1 MSSSKIPSLAYLY
14 KGALYL
20 NITNVCHCSCTFCL
34 RDSFG
39 TIGDAETLWLERE
52 PGAREVI
59 AAIQEYEPL
68 DAFSEVVFCGFGEPF
83 SSYNV
88 MIEVARWLKG
98 QGVKQVRV
106 NTNGL
111 GELIEGRPL
120 AAELAGLIDELSIS
134 LNAPDAQSY
143 EELCLPEFGPVSYE
157 AILSFARAVREY
169 VPQVSLSVVDFL
181 TAEEIQRCAEIAA
194 ELELPLRVR
203 QFS

>member
-1 MSSSKIPSLAYLY
+1 MSSIAYRY

-34 RDSFG
+34 RDSFD
-39 TIGDAETLWLERE
+39 TIGDAESLWLERE

-59 AAIQEYEPL
+59 AAIEEYGPL
-68 DAFSEVVFCGFGEPF
+68 DAYSEVVFCGFGEPF
-83 SSYNV
+83 SSYKV
-88 MIEVARWLKG
+88 MMEVARWLKDK
-98 QGVKQVRV
+98 GVGQVRV

-143 EELCLPEFGPVSYE
+143 DELCLPEFGPASYE
-157 AILSFARAVREY
+157 AILRFARAAKEY
-169 VPQVSLSVVDFL
+169 VPQLSLSVVDFL